1 MFNKY
6 IHKSVQVYSLLKCY
20 FTVYFK
26 RKNIVLMTECLSKWY
41 VKKKKKKFEKPIK
54 LKKKKL
60 EPTNS

>member
-41 VKKKKKKFEKPIK
+41 VKKKK
-54 LKKKKL
+54 
-60 EPTNS
+60 N